1 MKKVLSIAA
10 TAVLV
15 LSFSGCLDDDD
26 VVEAVYGDL
35 GSCVYESES
44 SVTIWNNYPKDV
56 CEQDGSNWTWYNDK
70 YKSCSEFSS
79 SKTCS
84 VYTSDY

>member
-26 VVEAVYGDL
+26 VVEAVYGDT
-35 GSCVYESES
+35 GACVYETQYT
-44 SVTIWNNYPKDV
+44 VTIVNDYPESI
-56 CEQDGSNWTWYNDK
+56 CNELDGYTTYSSN
-70 YKSCSEFSS
+70 KSCSDFSS
-79 SKTCS
+79 SKTC
-84 VYTSDY
+84 YISDYTN